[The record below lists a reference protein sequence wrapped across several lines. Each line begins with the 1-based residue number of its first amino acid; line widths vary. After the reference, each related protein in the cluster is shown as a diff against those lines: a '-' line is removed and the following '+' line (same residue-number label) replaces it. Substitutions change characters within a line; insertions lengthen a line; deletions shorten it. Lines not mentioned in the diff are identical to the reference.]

1 MRERR
6 ILERFDLRLRTRISK
21 KGNPNREVIEL
32 VTRNISSGGAFLETD
47 HSLPVGTE
55 FEIEVLLPLVKK
67 SGGNVATTS
76 IKVNGS
82 TIRSDDKGMA
92 VCFDEDYKI
101 LPYRGD

>member
-21 KGNPNREVIEL
+21 NENPNQEVIEL
-32 VTRNISSGGAFLETD
+32 VTRDISSAGLFLETD